1 MRKEHALETEDR
13 KRLLEATEFAYTWHA
28 EQKRK
33 QSEIPYVSHLL
44 QVAGLVLEHGGSVDQ
59 AIAGL
64 LHDSLEDAP
73 DAQQREEREQAIAEC
88 FGEGVLDMVRDC
100 TDTGPDE
107 SLEQKRPWAERKTNF
122 VARLA
127 HARPD
132 SLLVV
137 ACDKRHNLQ
146 AIVGDVRSEGASVFE
161 RFTGRPGQQ
170 VWYFEAVF
178 RVLRDSI
185 PIRLSQ
191 ELDALLEA
199 LKSQVADVDD

>member
-1 MRKEHALETEDR
+1 MRKERALEIEER
-13 KRLLEATEFAYTWHA
+13 KRLLDATEFAYTWHA
-28 EQKRK
+28 EQRRK
-33 QSEIPYVSHLL
+33 QSEVPYVSHLL
-44 QVAGLVLEHGGSVDQ
+44 QVAGLVLEHGGNVDQ

-73 DAQQREEREQAIAEC
+73 DAQQRAAREQTIAER
-88 FGEGVLDMVRDC
+88 FGEDVLGMVRDC

-122 VARLA
+122 VERLA

-170 VWYFEAVF
+170 VWYFEAVLG
-178 RVLRDSI
+178 VLRDSI
-185 PIRLSQ
+185 PIRLGQ
-191 ELDALLEA
+191 ELDSLLDA
-199 LKSQVADVDD
+199 LKSQVSDAGD

>member
-1 MRKEHALETEDR
+1 MRKERALEIEER
-13 KRLLEATEFAYTWHA
+13 KRLLDATEFAYLWHA
-28 EQKRK
+28 EQRRK

-44 QVAGLVLEHGGSVDQ
+44 QVAGLVMEHGGNVDQ

-73 DAQQREEREQAIAEC
+73 DAQQREVREQTIAER
-88 FGEGVLDMVRDC
+88 FGEDVLGMVRDC

-107 SLEQKRPWAERKTNF
+107 SLEQKRPWAKRKSDY

-127 HARPD
+127 HVRPD

-146 AIVGDVRSEGASVFE
+146 SIVGDVRSQGASVFD
-161 RFTGRPGQQ
+161 RFSGRPRQQ
-170 VWYFEAVF
+170 VWYFEAVLGA
-178 RVLRDSI
+178 VRDSI
-185 PIRLSQ
+185 PIRLGQ
-191 ELDALLEA
+191 ELDSLLDA
-199 LKSQVADVDD
+199 LKGLVADAGD